1 MEVEGIIDATLF
13 DAAVPLALPFDPI
26 FQGNM
31 TLQSN
36 IAFHV
41 VEMCTCIY
49 VGQKCKSLVVLLS
62 VPVPACQPEFGIGCV
77 IHGRVESVDS
87 FAGLGQCGIRLPLL
101 IRNRIQGVKSGFM
114 DTEGLKL
121 MQVIHVTHLF

>member
-26 FQGNM
+26 CQGNM

-36 IAFHV
+36 IAIHV
-41 VEMCTCIY
+41 VEMCAYIY
-49 VGQKCKSLVVLLS
+49 VGQKCKSFVVLLS
-62 VPVPACQPEFGIGCV
+62 VPVPACQQEFGIGCV
-77 IHGRVESVDS
+77 IHGRVDS

-121 MQVIHVTHLF
+121 MQVIHVIHLL

>member
-13 DAAVPLALPFDPI
+13 DAAVPLTLPFDPI
-26 FQGNM
+26 FQSNM
-31 TLQSN
+31 TLQPN
-36 IAFHV
+36 IASHV
-41 VEMCTCIY
+41 VELCTCINF
-49 VGQKCKSLVVLLS
+49 GRKCKSLVVLLS
-62 VPVPACQPEFGIGCV
+62 VPVPACHQEFGIGCV
-77 IHGRVESVDS
+77 IHGQRVDP

-121 MQVIHVTHLF
+121 I